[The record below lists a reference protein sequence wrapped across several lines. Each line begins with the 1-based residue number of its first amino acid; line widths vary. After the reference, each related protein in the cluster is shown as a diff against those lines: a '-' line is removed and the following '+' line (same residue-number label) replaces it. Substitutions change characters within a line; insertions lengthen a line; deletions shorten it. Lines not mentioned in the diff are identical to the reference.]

1 MSWARGER
9 ALGKTAAMSKVDA
22 MRALKQAR
30 LEEQRRGAPAPPA
43 VARRA
48 VPAAAPAAKPVT
60 AVAETSGSGACG
72 HRNISGRECTR
83 DSGHSEKSHRYS

>member
-1 MSWARGER
+1 
-9 ALGKTAAMSKVDA
+9 MSKVDA

-48 VPAAAPAAKPVT
+48 VPAVSPARAAKPVT
-60 AVAETSGSGACG
+60 VVAAAPDEGACG
-72 HRNISGRECTR
+72 HRNISGRMCTR
-83 DSGHSEKSHRYS
+83 ATGHAEKSHRYS

>member
-1 MSWARGER
+1 
-9 ALGKTAAMSKVDA
+9 MSKVDA

-48 VPAAAPAAKPVT
+48 VPAAAPARAAKPVT
-60 AVAETSGSGACG
+60 AVAETPASGACG